1 MTDAAKLKLA
11 MSAAPG
17 DITKNAAVAEMD
29 DKGMMRQLRA
39 GTNGWTCMLLPT
51 SKDVAVDAMCGDKAW
66 AAWGDAYM
74 AKKTPMTSTVGVA
87 YMLHGDHG
95 ASNTDPYAM
104 APSGTNE
111 WVVSPPVM
119 LLVPDSE
126 DARHAADGPARG
138 RPWVIWKGRHAH
150 VMVPLVPVP
159 MMMTGGMKP
168 MDKTMP
174 MEKSKSPTGSLL
186 WMGLRELT
194 CRRHED
200 TLASAP
206 LRLRCGLACSRCS
219 SALVCPSVAW
229 SCVCAQPAGPPF
241 AGRDRRRVYRHRD
254 CPRGSDRGRR
264 RGPAAISICR
274 QRGVRRGLG
283 PLASRCRQR

>member
-1 MTDAAKLKLA
+1 MTTRTLLTIGLVALSVQAFAQQPAPHTMTAMKPMTDAAKLKLA

-51 SKDVAVDAMCGDKAW
+51 SKEVAVDAMCGDKAW

-111 WVVSPPVM
+111 WVVSPPAR
-119 LLVPDSE
+119 
-126 DARHAADGPARG
+126 DA
-138 RPWVIWKGRHAH
+138 
-150 VMVPLVPVP
+150 
-159 MMMTGGMKP
+159 
-168 MDKTMP
+168 
-174 MEKSKSPTGSLL
+174 
-186 WMGLRELT
+186 
-194 CRRHED
+194 
-200 TLASAP
+200 
-206 LRLRCGLACSRCS
+206 
-219 SALVCPSVAW
+219 
-229 SCVCAQPAGPPF
+229 AGP
-241 AGRDRRRVYRHRD
+241 
-254 CPRGSDRGRR
+254 
-264 RGPAAISICR
+264 
-274 QRGVRRGLG
+274 
-283 PLASRCRQR
+283 